1 MVCSTCSENVSFLTF
16 LTAAPSAPP
25 DGVIAESLSSTTVRV
40 NWSMVPPIG
49 QNGIIQLYEVEYS
62 QMNFTQGVSTLNQ
75 TVVDNETFS
84 LVLRDLLEYV
94 VYSIEVRAYTEV
106 GEGPYSDAIY
116 VTTDQDGK
124 SSIYI
129 EQLLKC

>member
-1 MVCSTCSENVSFLTF
+1 MVCSTCSENVPFLTF
-16 LTAAPSAPP
+16 FTAAPSAPP
-25 DGVIAESLSSTTVRV
+25 EGVIADSLSSTTVRV
-40 NWSMVPPIG
+40 NWSTVPPID

-62 QMNFTQGVSTLNQ
+62 QMNFTRGVSTLNQ

-84 LVLRDLLEYV
+84 LVLRHLLEYV
-94 VYSIEVRAYTEV
+94 VYSVRVQAYTEE

-124 SSIYI
+124 SSIYT
-129 EQLLKC
+129 EQVLKC